1 MELFVFKVALV
12 VACAFALFALSRWL
26 SRHVE
31 HNQTTSSLLA
41 SSEPPFKRAPAV
53 MPKVGRELPFP
64 FDVRVLEVELEAKYG
79 PDFFRPKILN
89 YYFGHMD
96 IETGPTDPADF
107 YDEFYIEF
115 ENPTEDYRWTTSY
128 WVTTP
133 AGLARQMDEE
143 RTNAIWGYGTLT
155 VRRYNLETILRV
167 ILEDYAESR
176 AAQQDTDTEKSST
189 T

>member
-1 MELFVFKVALV
+1 MELFTLKVALV
-12 VACAFALFALSRWL
+12 IACAFALFALSRSL
-26 SRHVE
+26 SRHAE

-41 SSEPPFKRAPAV
+41 SPEPPFKRAPAV
-53 MPKVGRELPFP
+53 TPKVGRELPFP
-64 FDVRVLEVELEAKYG
+64 FDVSVLEAELLAKYG

-96 IETGPTDPADF
+96 IETGPTDTADF

-143 RTNAIWGYGTLT
+143 WTNAIWGYGTLI
-155 VRRYNLETILRV
+155 VRRYDLETILRA

-176 AAQQDTDTEKSST
+176 AAQQATDTKKSST